1 MPLSVAAIAT
11 TPGTSLASAAR
22 RRTVSIC
29 AAGLPVRS
37 CPNARL
43 TTTPTDA
50 AAVNAADALR
60 MSRRLYCCL
69 MITVFSSRQI
79 STPMAGGEASSVNCE
94 VMSVKVTSRKR
105 PSLLEETYF
114 EPPSRYNA
122 DRAFVFAAQRR
133 FEVVALQC
141 RHVVG
146 FGRGEKHP
154 VDAGT

>member
-29 AAGLPVRS
+29 AAGVPLRS

-43 TTTPTDA
+43 TTPPTDA

-60 MSRRLYCCL
+60 ISRRLYCCL
-69 MITVFSSRQI
+69 MVTVFSSRQI

-114 EPPSRYNA
+114 EHPPRYNA
-122 DRAFVFAAQRR
+122 DQRGQR
-133 FEVVALQC
+133 
-141 RHVVG
+141 G
-146 FGRGEKHP
+146 YMTFGQVPGGRWCLNLKTATPPG
-154 VDAGT
+154 

>member
-1 MPLSVAAIAT
+1 
-11 TPGTSLASAAR
+11 
-22 RRTVSIC
+22 
-29 AAGLPVRS
+29 
-37 CPNARL
+37 
-43 TTTPTDA
+43 
-50 AAVNAADALR
+50 
-60 MSRRLYCCL
+60 
-69 MITVFSSRQI
+69 
-79 STPMAGGEASSVNCE
+79 MAGGEASSVNCE

-133 FEVVALQC
+133 FEVVALCSVPASQC

-154 VDAGT
+154 VESNN